1 MALHNLGQDVFPVVF
16 VGAGLP
22 SLPAVLADATSYA
35 ERLYDYR
42 QIGLL
47 DTASTGDALTSPAHA
62 HGVEWATGDDT
73 PSSMAELVTR
83 LQKKR
88 TTDLSVN
95 RRDLIRGGHIY
106 TPERGLVALTVPG
119 MAGVGAKQSE

>member
-1 MALHNLGQDVFPVVF
+1 MAVHNLGQDVFPVVF

-22 SLPAVLADATSYA
+22 SLPAALADATSYA
-35 ERLYDYR
+35 ERLCDYR

-47 DTASTGDALTSPAHA
+47 DRASTSDALTSPAHA

-95 RRDLIRGGHIY
+95 RRHLIRSGHTY

>member
-1 MALHNLGQDVFPVVF
+1 MHNLGQDVFPVVF

-22 SLPAVLADATSYA
+22 SLPAALADATSYA

-62 HGVEWATGDDT
+62 HGVEWAIDDDT
-73 PSSMAELVTR
+73 PSPMAELVTR

-88 TTDLSVN
+88 TTDLSAN
-95 RRDLIRGGHIY
+95 RRDLIRSGHIY
-106 TPERGLVALTVPG
+106 TPERDLVTLTVPR